1 MRKRLRSLRVNY
13 TVVSLLFL
21 SPFLGYVTAALVNNR
36 MSLRFGRRGAATI
49 APVTRLITY
58 IVTALHPSFAVIIVI
73 LVLAGFGSGH
83 QDASYNAWLGTMNGA
98 TELLSCLHGFYGLG
112 ALLAPLIATSII
124 VKGGLMW
131 YTFFYVM
138 VSPLDHRRA
147 MSRL

>member
-1 MRKRLRSLRVNY
+1 LEIYYGINY

-49 APVTRLITY
+49 APATRLVTY
-58 IVTALHPSFAVIIVI
+58 IVIAVHPPFAVIIVI

-83 QDASYNAWLGTMNGA
+83 QDASYNVWLGTMNGA
-98 TELLSCLHGFYGLG
+98 TELLSFLHGFYGLG
-112 ALLAPLIATSII
+112 ALLAPLIATSMI

-138 VSPLDHRRA
+138 VSPLQVYRCLKQA
-147 MSRL
+147 F